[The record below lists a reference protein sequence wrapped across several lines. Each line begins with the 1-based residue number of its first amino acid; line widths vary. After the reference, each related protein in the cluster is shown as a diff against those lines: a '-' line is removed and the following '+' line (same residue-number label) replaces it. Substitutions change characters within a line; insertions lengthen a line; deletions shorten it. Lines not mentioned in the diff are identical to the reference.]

1 MEVIMKRFYRALL
14 SSAATL
20 VGSPAIAG
28 DLEVPPAYVQPGYPS
43 PVAAPAVTAPVP
55 YVPRWYG
62 PYGGLN
68 LGFAWGDLDGFSINP
83 TGVIAGGQ
91 VGYNW
96 QNGQFVFGGES
107 DLQLSSTDATF
118 ASYQF
123 SNPWFG
129 TVRGRAGFAWGW
141 ALFYATAGVAFGE
154 GKLDFGNNL
163 SETNTNLGWTAGAGI
178 EFAFTPCWS
187 IKAEYLFY
195 DLGTQNFQQAGI
207 NTGFSAEVLR
217 LGVNYRFCG
226 FWRRK
231 YNQQGP
237 VSKMMSATLRGHP

>member
-1 MEVIMKRFYRALL
+1 VAADGGYHEKVL
-14 SSAATL
+14 SSAAEFGGKL
-20 VGSPAIAG
+20 GSPAIAG
-28 DLEVPPAYVQPGYPS
+28 DLGGPPPYVQYAPT
-43 PVAAPAVTAPVP
+43 VAAPAVAAAVP
-55 YVPRWYG
+55 FVTTPPRWYG
-62 PYGGLN
+62 PYGALN
-68 LGFAWGDLDGFSINP
+68 LGFAWGELDGFS
-83 TGVIAGGQ
+83 V
-91 VGYNW
+91 NW
-96 QNGQFVFGGES
+96 QNGEFVFGGES
-107 DLQLSSTDATF
+107 DLHFSSTDATL

-154 GKLDFGNNL
+154 GKVDFGNNL